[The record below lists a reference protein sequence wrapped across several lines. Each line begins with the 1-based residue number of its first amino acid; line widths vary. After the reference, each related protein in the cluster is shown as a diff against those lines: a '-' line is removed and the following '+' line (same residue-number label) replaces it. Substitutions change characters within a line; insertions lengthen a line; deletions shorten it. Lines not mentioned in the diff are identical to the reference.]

1 VLGLSVETDD
11 EVGTPIVL
19 GDVLGFSVNTDDEV
33 KT

>member
-19 GDVLGFSVNTDDEV
+19 GDVLGFSVGTDNEDE
-33 KT
+33 T